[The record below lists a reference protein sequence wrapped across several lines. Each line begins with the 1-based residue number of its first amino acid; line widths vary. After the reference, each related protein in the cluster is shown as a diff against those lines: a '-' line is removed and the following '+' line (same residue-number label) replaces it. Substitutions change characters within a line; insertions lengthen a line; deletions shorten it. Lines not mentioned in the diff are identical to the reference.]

1 MGKKKSKSQHNK
13 KIKNRRFTKKKI
25 GGAASLSA
33 LSAEEPPA
41 QQTNTTSS
49 PPLRGITW
57 FPRFTP
63 NPKPGQNILEQEP
76 IDEKLVDKIMAERRP
91 NRTNKNGMPVEGG
104 PITRSKA
111 RELARLKLLVKKQ
124 KENAN
129 SRYANARMRNANA
142 RSEQRKRRMEEIEK
156 RLKEKSIDRYR
167 RSYNGRAIL
176 EGLPLSSDR
185 EERLFTN
192 IGAPTN
198 NKEREIRL
206 ANDRMRQQRQMVV
219 QRQQFV
225 NTARNQH
232 ELFGHKGNFVPP
244 TNQQIVNYN
253 PNTNTNNQVAQFSP
267 EAMAILNA
275 IRNEQQEMQN
285 KLNAILEQGNII
297 QNAIGNLSEDV
308 RNGFNDVKE
317 GLMDIKDLVKN
328 GITQCLPWPKSGKWE
343 FCLTFLIRLL
353 SKLLYNTIKLWIIL
367 GNVLSLGAYHLGT
380 VVPFVGKFLGG
391 LMYICLLIF
400 YIHVTWE
407 AGVEQSAD
415 YIWSGVEYTEDI
427 AHSVVNL
434 MIGWMGSRI
443 SLPVENFLNKYHVS
457 HYIRSIVPNDFGPH
471 LIVHCIEDRFLDV
484 INIFINA
491 FDRFGPIC
499 SDIMNKYKSE
509 RTKKVIENVVDFFE
523 KRAAKAAAEASEQA
537 AKAAAKAAEEAA
549 RKSAEAAAAAAK
561 AAADEA
567 AKAGQKGVKFAAN
580 AAIGLVDRVSGV
592 GESIGRGIADGSFG
606 MNKDVVFSNNFYGGG
621 KGKSRGQKSRKKQKK
636 SKEKNKTQR
645 QKIRQRRKNKKLQ
658 EEVTPIV
665 YTLTQKVC
673 TLMIDINYLGMA
685 IFYIATD
692 LNREQKKDLVKDLT
706 SISISGLLTNK
717 EKEII
722 NEHSQHFP
730 LGTQVVNYILSS

>member
-13 KIKNRRFTKKKI
+13 RIKNRRFTKKKV
-25 GGAASLSA
+25 GGAAS

-41 QQTNTTSS
+41 QQTNTTTSQPS
-49 PPLRGITW
+49 RGITW
-57 FPRFTP
+57 FP
-63 NPKPGQNILEQEP
+63 KPRRNILQQDP
-76 IDEKLVDKIMAERRP
+76 IDEKLVDRIMEEPRT

-104 PITRSKA
+104 PITRAKA
-111 RELARLKLLVKKQ
+111 KELARLKLLVKKQ

-129 SRYANARMRNANA
+129 SIYANARMRNANA
-142 RSEQRKRRMEEIEK
+142 RSEQRKGRMKEIEK
-156 RLKEKSIDRYR
+156 LLIEKSQDRFGR
-167 RSYNGRAIL
+167 QYNGRAIVQ
-176 EGLPLSSDR
+176 GLPVSSER
-185 EERLFTN
+185 EEQLFTN

-198 NKEREIRL
+198 NQEREIRL
-206 ANDRMRQQRQMVV
+206 ENDRMREQRRAAMEQQQLVR
-219 QRQQFV
+219 
-225 NTARNQH
+225 TARNQH
-232 ELFGHKGNFVPP
+232 ELFNLNGNFVPP
-244 TNQQIVNYN
+244 TNQEIVNFN
-253 PNTNTNNQVAQFSP
+253 PNNQVAQISP
-267 EAMAILNA
+267 EVMALLNEM
-275 IRNEQQEMQN
+275 RNTQEIMQN
-285 KLNAILEQGNII
+285 KLDAILEQGNII
-297 QNAIGNLSEDV
+297 ENAIGNLSEDV

-328 GITQCLPWPKSGKWE
+328 GITQCLPWPKPGKWE

-353 SKLLYNTIKLWIIL
+353 SKLLYNTIKLWIML
-367 GNVLSLGAYHLGT
+367 GNILSLGAYHLGT
-380 VVPFVGKFLGG
+380 VIPLPFVGKFLGG

-407 AGVEQSAD
+407 AGVEQSAN
-415 YIWSGVEYTEDI
+415 YIWSIVEYSEDI
-427 AHSVVNL
+427 VHSGFNL
-434 MIGWMGSRI
+434 IAGFMGSRVSSSI
-443 SLPVENFLNKYHVS
+443 ANFLQRYHVS
-457 HYIRSIVPNDFGPH
+457 HYMRNMVPNDFGPH

-484 INIFINA
+484 LNIFINA

-549 RKSAEAAAAAAK
+549 KKSAEAAAAAAK
-561 AAADEA
+561 AAAEEA
-567 AKAGQKGVKFAAN
+567 AKAGQQGVKFAAN
-580 AAIGLVDRVSGV
+580 KVVGAIDKMSDV
-592 GESIGRGIADGSFG
+592 GQAIGRGIADGSLG
-606 MNKDVVFSNNFYGGG
+606 MNPDTVFSNNFYGGG
-621 KGKSRGQKSRKKQKK
+621 RSKGKSRGYTERKRKKK
-636 SKEKNKTQR
+636 SKNTQKKRR

-658 EEVTPIV
+658 QEVAPIV

-673 TLMIDINYLGMA
+673 TTLIDMNYLAMA

-706 SISISGLLTNK
+706 SISISSLLTNK
-717 EKEII
+717 EKKII